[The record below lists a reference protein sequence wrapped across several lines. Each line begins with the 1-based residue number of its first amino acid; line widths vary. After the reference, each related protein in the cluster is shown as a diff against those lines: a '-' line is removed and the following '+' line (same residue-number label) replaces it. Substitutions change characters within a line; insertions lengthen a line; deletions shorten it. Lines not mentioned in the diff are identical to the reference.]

1 MSHTTTRPQW
11 VARAGTVALWAVGS
25 AYLVRHE
32 LAAASPDPVVLAS
45 TPVVW
50 AVVIALPIL
59 ATYAKHDRQWVAMAL
74 IWLAAMVGSAYTLH
88 ATLGRQASAR
98 DTAVAT
104 AEQVIIQRQALQRDL
119 DATKAHLEAAR
130 QRCGTGR
137 ECRPATRELVA
148 MYERQVTSHE
158 ARLAQLTT
166 PAPVAGE
173 QRVARLISLATG
185 ADQATVAEWVSILAP
200 ALFGLT
206 LELGAF
212 ALAMFGWHPTR
223 TFKEYLKVAPPPG
236 KRAPLPANVV
246 ELRPAKHPV
255 IEALE
260 KVGRPVNNGELAR
273 LMSVCDPEATKRR
286 REVSHLIRE
295 QRVGKHVMVAL
306 A

>member
-1 MSHTTTRPQW
+1 MNHTTTRPQW

-212 ALAMFGWHPTR
+212 ALAMFGWHPRR
-223 TFKEYLKVAPPPG
+223 TLAAPAPPLPG
-236 KRAPLPANVV
+236 KRQPLPANVV
-246 ELRPAKHPV
+246 ELRPSKHPV
-255 IEALE
+255 IDALK
-260 KVGRPVNNGELAR
+260 KVGRPVDNSTLAGLMGCTGGE
-273 LMSVCDPEATKRR
+273 STKRR
-286 REVSHLIRE
+286 REVAHMLRE

>member
-1 MSHTTTRPQW
+1 MHTSTTRPQW
-11 VARAGTVALWAVGS
+11 VARCATVALWAVGS

-32 LAAASPDPVVLAS
+32 LAAASPDPVVLAA
-45 TPVVW
+45 TPIVW

-59 ATYAKHDRQWVAMAL
+59 ATYAKQDRQWVAMAL

-104 AEQVIIQRQALQRDL
+104 AEQIITQRQALQRDL

-148 MYERQVTSHE
+148 MYERQVVSHE
-158 ARLAQLTT
+158 TRLAQLTM

-212 ALAMFGWHPTR
+212 ALAMFGWHPA
-223 TFKEYLKVAPPPG
+223 KIAAPVPPLPG
-236 KRAPLPANVV
+236 KRAPVQLPANVV
-246 ELRPAKHPV
+246 ELRPETHPV
-255 IEALE
+255 IVALQRA
-260 KVGRPVNNGELAR
+260 GRPVNNNELAS
-273 LMSVCDPEATKRR
+273 LMQVTAGEATKRR
-286 REVSHLIRE
+286 REVAGRIRE
-295 QRVGKHVMVAL
+295 QHVGKCVMVAL

>member
-1 MSHTTTRPQW
+1 MHTSTTRPQW
-11 VARAGTVALWAVGS
+11 VARSATVALWAVGS

-104 AEQVIIQRQALQRDL
+104 AEQIITQRQALQRDL
-119 DATKAHLEAAR
+119 EATKAHLEAAR

-148 MYERQVTSHE
+148 MYERQVVSHE

-173 QRVARLISLATG
+173 QRVARLISLAFG

-212 ALAMFGWHPTR
+212 ALAMFGWHPRR
-223 TFKEYLKVAPPPG
+223 TLSAPVSPLPG
-236 KRAPLPANVV
+236 KRQPLPANFV
-246 ELRPAKHPV
+246 ELRPSKHPV
-255 IEALE
+255 IDALE
-260 KVGRPVNNGELAR
+260 RAGRPVNNNELAS
-273 LMSVCDPEATKRR
+273 LMGVCAGEATKRR
-286 REVSHLIRE
+286 REVAHMLRE
-295 QRVGKHVMVAL
+295 QRAGKHLMVAL

>member
-1 MSHTTTRPQW
+1 MHTSTTRPRA
-11 VARAGTVALWAVGS
+11 VARAATIALWAVGS
-25 AYLVRHE
+25 AYLIRHD
-32 LAAASPDPVVLAS
+32 LAAASPDPVVIAS
-45 TPVVW
+45 MPIVW
-50 AVVIALPIL
+50 AVIISLPIL
-59 ATYAKHDRQWVAMAL
+59 ATYAKHDRQWIAMAL

-88 ATLGRQASAR
+88 ATFGRQASAR

-104 AEQVIIQRQALQRDL
+104 AEQTIIQRQALERDL
-119 DATKAHLEAAR
+119 ATTKQHLEAAR

-158 ARLAQLTT
+158 ARLAQLVT
-166 PAPVAGE
+166 PAPAAGE
-173 QRVARLISLATG
+173 HRIARLISLATG
-185 ADQATVAEWVSILAP
+185 AQMATVAEWVSIVAP
-200 ALFGLT
+200 VLFGLT

-212 ALAMFGWHPTR
+212 ALAMFGWHPT
-223 TFKEYLKVAPPPG
+223 KVAVHLPEPLPS

-246 ELRPAKHPV
+246 ELRPGKHPV

-260 KVGRPVNNGELAR
+260 RAGKPVTNNELASMMR
-273 LMSVCDPEATKRR
+273 VCAGESSKRR
-286 REVSHLIRE
+286 REVAHMIRE

>member
-1 MSHTTTRPQW
+1 MNHTTTRPQW

-148 MYERQVTSHE
+148 MYERQIVSHE

-212 ALAMFGWHPTR
+212 ALAMFGWHPHR
-223 TFKEYLKVAPPPG
+223 TLAAPAQPLPG
-236 KRAPLPANVV
+236 KRAPVQLPANVV

-255 IEALE
+255 IDALE
-260 KVGRPVNNGELAR
+260 RAGRPVNNTELASI
-273 LMSVCDPEATKRR
+273 MSVCAGESSKRR
-286 REVSHLIRE
+286 REVAHLLRE

>member
-1 MSHTTTRPQW
+1 MNHTTTRPQW

-74 IWLAAMVGSAYTLH
+74 IWLAALVGSAYTLH

-148 MYERQVTSHE
+148 MYERQIVSHE

-185 ADQATVAEWVSILAP
+185 AEQATVAEWVSILAP

-212 ALAMFGWHPTR
+212 ALAMFGWHPHR
-223 TFKEYLKVAPPPG
+223 TLAAPAQPLPG
-236 KRAPLPANVV
+236 KRAPVQLPANVV
-246 ELRPAKHPV
+246 ELRPSKHPV
-255 IEALE
+255 IDALE
-260 KVGRPVNNGELAR
+260 RAGRPVNNNELAN
-273 LMSVCDPEATKRR
+273 MMAVCAGEASKRR
-286 REVSHLIRE
+286 REVAHMLRE

>member
-1 MSHTTTRPQW
+1 MTSHTTRPQW
-11 VARAGTVALWAVGS
+11 VARCATVALWAVGS

-45 TPVVW
+45 TPSVW
-50 AVVIALPIL
+50 AVVISLPIL

-104 AEQVIIQRQALQRDL
+104 AEQVITQRQALQRDL
-119 DATKAHLEAAR
+119 EATKAHLEAAR

-158 ARLAQLTT
+158 ARLAQLTM

-212 ALAMFGWHPTR
+212 ALAMFGWHPRR
-223 TFKEYLKVAPPPG
+223 TLAAPVQPLPG
-236 KRAPLPANVV
+236 KRQPLPANVV
-246 ELRPAKHPV
+246 ELRPETHPV
-255 IEALE
+255 IDALQRA
-260 KVGRPVNNGELAR
+260 GRPVNNNELAS
-273 LMSVCDPEATKRR
+273 LMQVTAGEATKRR
-286 REVSHLIRE
+286 REVAGRIRE
-295 QRVGKHVMVAL
+295 HRAGKHLMVAL